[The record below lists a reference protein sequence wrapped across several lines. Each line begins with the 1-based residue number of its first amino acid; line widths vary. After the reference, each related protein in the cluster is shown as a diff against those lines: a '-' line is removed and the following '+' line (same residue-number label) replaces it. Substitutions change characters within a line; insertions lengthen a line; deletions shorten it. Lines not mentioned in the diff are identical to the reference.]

1 MLQNNRYIFLRAV
14 KITAFNAMINEI
26 HNTTTAGE
34 VREILLHLTRVEIDA
49 LNLAAARM
57 GMTAPQMMANALTAD
72 YQAGMTGTLNPVA

>member
-1 MLQNNRYIFLRAV
+1 MSTTN
-14 KITAFNAMINEI
+14 

-57 GMTAPQMMANALTAD
+57 GMTAPQLMAHALAAD
-72 YQAGMTGTLNPVA
+72 PQAVMTGTFNPAA

>member
-1 MLQNNRYIFLRAV
+1 MSQYNRYISLHAV
-14 KITAFNAMINEI
+14 IITAFPAM
-26 HNTTTAGE
+26 NTTLKQTTAGE

-57 GMTAPQMMANALTAD
+57 GMTAPQMIENALAAD

>member
-1 MLQNNRYIFLRAV
+1 M
-14 KITAFNAMINEI
+14 
-26 HNTTTAGE
+26 NTTLKQTTAGE

-57 GMTAPQMMANALTAD
+57 GMTAPQMMENALAAD